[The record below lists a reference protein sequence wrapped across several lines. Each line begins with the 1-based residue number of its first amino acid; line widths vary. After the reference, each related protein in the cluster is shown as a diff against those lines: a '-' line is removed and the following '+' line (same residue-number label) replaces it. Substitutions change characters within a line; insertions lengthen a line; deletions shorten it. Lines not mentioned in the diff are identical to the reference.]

1 MSREPAILDPRMK
14 TVAGSGGPESP
25 GRLQHSYIDVS
36 TNGKQAEP
44 GIQPWSFQ
52 ENRRENSR
60 AGCII
65 QTQKHLGWV
74 RPAPVPQSG
83 RRRIVNKQ
91 KNKEFPYTQRGK
103 NLVESS
109 AIPKIMLIKYF

>member
-1 MSREPAILDPRMK
+1 MSREPAVLDPRMK
-14 TVAGSGGPESP
+14 TMAGSGGPESP
-25 GRLQHSYIDVS
+25 GRLRHSHIDVS
-36 TNGKQAEP
+36 TDRKQAEP

-65 QTQKHLGWV
+65 QTQKDLDGSGQ
-74 RPAPVPQSG
+74 RPCLNREGEALLTSRKIKSFRTH
-83 RRRIVNKQ
+83 RR
-91 KNKEFPYTQRGK
+91 K

-109 AIPKIMLIKYF
+109 AIPKMMLIKYF